1 MASPPEGHCVQ
12 RLRLPAS
19 DIATHHACSQPG
31 NFASRCKRQAAAEG
45 ALPSFAW
52 MDCEGRCGKAA
63 GGPSRRLKIEP
74 LRAAAQRVPC
84 DARACGPPR
93 NSLHSLRSF
102 RSDSRGESVHEARH
116 SARDRRRCASRAS
129 RYSPPRRPARIL
141 ATTSVVCVAP
151 RTSSHRARP
160 RDGLGRGWG
169 ESGGSREAQGD
180 RPRAE
185 WRASCSDSRRLS
197 EHSERSE
204 RSEFRR
210 GPVDR
215 ASQGT
220 WRAAPCKADRLSP
233 SPCPARPSALLHGLC
248 SQSTNDRYAPQP
260 AGQALSLYPR
270 RSNSRHTPATMTKAV
285 PTTPRLSH
293 GDTSLWPKKPRRKPS
308 IM

>member
-1 MASPPEGHCVQ
+1 MFILALSA
-12 RLRLPAS
+12 L
-19 DIATHHACSQPG
+19 
-31 NFASRCKRQAAAEG
+31 G
-45 ALPSFAW
+45 ALRSFETS
-52 MDCEGRCGKAA
+52 CRCRCGKAA
-63 GGPSRRLKIEP
+63 GGPARRLKIEP

-102 RSDSRGESVHEARH
+102 RSNSRGKSVHEARRA
-116 SARDRRRCASRAS
+116 ARDRRRCASRAS
-129 RYSPPRRPARIL
+129 RYSPPRGPTRIL
-141 ATTSVVCVAP
+141 ATTSVACGP
-151 RTSSHRARP
+151 TNTSARLARP

-220 WRAAPCKADRLSP
+220 CRAATRKADRLSP
-233 SPCPARPSALLHGLC
+233 SPCPARPSALLHGL
-248 SQSTNDRYAPQP
+248 SEQPTNDRKAPQP
-260 AGQALSLYPR
+260 AAQQRQSITSGQLVWNHCPSG
-270 RSNSRHTPATMTKAV
+270 RSVRS
-285 PTTPRLSH
+285 
-293 GDTSLWPKKPRRKPS
+293 
-308 IM
+308 